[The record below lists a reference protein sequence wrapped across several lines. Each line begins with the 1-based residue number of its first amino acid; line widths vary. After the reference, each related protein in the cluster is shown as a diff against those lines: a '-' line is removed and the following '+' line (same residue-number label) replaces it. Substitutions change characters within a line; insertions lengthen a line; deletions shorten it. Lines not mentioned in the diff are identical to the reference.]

1 MDSKQNLRKA
11 LAAGAVT
18 IAALGSVILGGA
30 GAAQAAGESIT
41 ISPNTYAAGR
51 HVTVNFSGFPANAQA
66 RRDHLHGAGD
76 DGTKECATFGTP
88 SYVVPVNADPQAPAR
103 PQSDRGHA
111 RARRTVGSVDCTV
124 AGSLCLLGRHRRR
137 SALASAPVTFT
148 AAAPAPAAP
157 APAASAAAT
166 NTSGN
171 LAKTGPGDSLA
182 LGLGG
187 LAVIALGTGLIVNG
201 RARRSG
207 ARV

>member
-30 GAAQAAGESIT
+30 GAAQAAGSIT
-41 ISPNTYAAGR
+41 ISPNTYAAGQT
-51 HVTVNFSGFPANAQA
+51 VTVNFSGFPANAQVGVTICKA
-66 RRDHLHGAGD
+66 PVTT
-76 DGTKECATFGTP
+76 GTNECAKFGTP
-88 SYVVPVNADPQAPAR
+88 QYIFPVNADASGAGSAQLVTVATLET
-103 PQSDRGHA
+103 Q
-111 RARRTVGSVDCTV
+111 TVGSADCTV
-124 AGSLCLLGRHRRR
+124 AGTCVFSVGTVDG